1 MNYIDKGVLFVFDRE
16 VKRDIL
22 TYFREQKIYCEAVKS
37 SVLEEYLR
45 RFAPMVIVKDH
56 HVALEPG
63 GKAASFNLDGYDA
76 EELEKISAFLEKMGM
91 ERFWD
96 LDFYIEKMTGTLRS
110 LFSANEIPLIT
121 LSTGVDSTVLS
132 VFLSKILDRKI
143 KCIFIGNG
151 LNRLVDREDLEYLK
165 ENYPL
170 LDIDE
175 IDISGEV
182 IQSLEGVL
190 DTETKKS
197 LVKKIFRE
205 TLDKEIRKYTDGKNY
220 KIVHGTIVTD
230 TFNLFK
236 VNSEHIAPFD
246 CLIKPEVRELG
257 RRLGLKDALVRK
269 LKFPVFG
276 YGRKIT
282 GEITREKLDK
292 LKEVDH
298 AFCQKVIEK
307 NIDALEAQYIDVS
320 LIVSDGITIM
330 VYRVDR
336 RIIDKKILSY
346 QDCIQIIRDIERK
359 HPYIDK
365 SLLDVSGDT
374 DGFFVKR

>member
-1 MNYIDKGVLFVFDRE
+1 MNLMKKGVLFVFDHDA
-16 VKRDIL
+16 KRDIL
-22 TYFREQKIYCEAVKS
+22 TYFRDKKIYCEAIKKE
-37 SVLEEYLR
+37 VLMDYLNQ
-45 RFAPMVIVKDH
+45 FEPMVIIKDH
-56 HVALEPG
+56 KVDLARSGNL
-63 GKAASFNLDGYDA
+63 ASFNLDGYDL
-76 EELEKISAFLEKMGM
+76 EELEKISAFLEKMGV
-91 ERFWD
+91 EKFWD
-96 LDFYIEKMTGTLRS
+96 LDFYMEHMTGTLKK

-132 VFLSKILDRKI
+132 VFLSNALNRKI
-143 KCIFIGNG
+143 KCIFIDNG
-151 LNRLVDREDLEYLK
+151 LNRLADRADLEYLK

-175 IDISGEV
+175 IDISEEV
-182 IQSLEGVL
+182 MQSLKGVL
-190 DTETKKS
+190 DTEEKKS
-197 LVKKIFRE
+197 IVKKRFRE
-205 TLDKEIRKYTDGKNY
+205 TLDQAIRKYTDGENY

-230 TFNLFK
+230 TFNLFVK
-236 VNSEHIAPFD
+236 NNEHIAPFD

-257 RRLGLKDALVRK
+257 KRLGLNDKLVRK

-282 GEITREKLDK
+282 GEITKEKLDK

-298 AFCQKVIEK
+298 AFCQKVIER

-320 LIVSDGITIM
+320 LIESDGITIM

-336 RIIDKKILSY
+336 RILDKKILSY
-346 QDCIQIIRDIERK
+346 EDCIQIIRSLEK
-359 HPYIDK
+359 EYPYIDK